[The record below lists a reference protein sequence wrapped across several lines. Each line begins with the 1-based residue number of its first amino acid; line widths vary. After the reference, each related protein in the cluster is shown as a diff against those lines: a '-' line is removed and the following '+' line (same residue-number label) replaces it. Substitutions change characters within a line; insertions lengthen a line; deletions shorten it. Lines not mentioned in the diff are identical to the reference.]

1 MRFNPNLQRGLT
13 LLELLVTMA
22 ILGLVTALLFQG
34 LNSALVTYQRV
45 QSRQWIEM
53 PVYLSNKWLQSS
65 LAGVQV
71 DSNEERQF
79 LGSSQTIKAVSHTP
93 LVGDSGETQPIEWR
107 LSKDSNNKLVL
118 SYSQIGLEWPIM
130 RWPEG
135 SEGEFSY
142 YFKGEASTRWPAIT
156 SPPHNSYLK
165 KPDAIS
171 LKVVNGGA
179 ILFEILV
186 DMPNRTYPRGDYRDL

>member
-45 QSRQWIEM
+45 QSRQWTEM

-142 YFKGEASTRWPAIT
+142 YFKGEASTR
-156 SPPHNSYLK
+156 
-165 KPDAIS
+165 
-171 LKVVNGGA
+171 
-179 ILFEILV
+179 
-186 DMPNRTYPRGDYRDL
+186 

>member
-45 QSRQWIEM
+45 QSRQWTEM
-53 PVYLSNKWLQSS
+53 PVYLSSKWLQSS

-71 DSNEERQF
+71 DSNENRQF
-79 LGSSQTIKAVSHTP
+79 LGSSRSIEAVSHAP
-93 LVGDSGETQPIEWR
+93 LVGDSGEAQPIEWR
-107 LSKDSNNKLVL
+107 LSKDNNNKLVL
-118 SYSQIGLEWPIM
+118 YYSQVGLEWPVM
-130 RWPEG
+130 RWPSG
-135 SEGEFSY
+135 SEGKFSY
-142 YFKGEASTRWPAIT
+142 YFKGEVSTRWPAII
-156 SPPHNSYLK
+156 SASHNSYLK

-179 ILFEILV
+179 TLFENLV

>member
-1 MRFNPNLQRGLT
+1 MHFNPNLQRGLT

-45 QSRQWIEM
+45 QSRQWTEI
-53 PVYLSNKWLQSS
+53 PVYLSSKWLQSS

-71 DSNEERQF
+71 DSNENRQF
-79 LGSSQTIKAVSHTP
+79 LGSSQTVKAVSHAP
-93 LVGDSGETQPIEWR
+93 LVANNGEAQPIEWR
-107 LSKDSNNKLVL
+107 LSKDNNNKLVL
-118 SYSQIGLEWPIM
+118 SYSQVGLEWPIM
-130 RWPEG
+130 KWPEG

-142 YFKGEASTRWPAIT
+142 YFKGEESTRWPSIT
-156 SPPHNSYLK
+156 SPSHNSYLK
-165 KPDAIS
+165 KPDSIS

-186 DMPNRTYPRGDYRDL
+186 DMPSRTYPRGDYRDL

>member
-45 QSRQWIEM
+45 QSRQWTEM

-79 LGSSQTIKAVSHTP
+79 LGSSHTP